1 VGMVDCKPCTTPVD
15 TTSKLSGDMGNPVSD
30 PMHYRSFAD
39 ALQYL
44 TFTHLDISYTVQQVC
59 LHMYDLREPHVTALK
74 RIL

>member
-1 VGMVDCKPCTTPVD
+1 
-15 TTSKLSGDMGNPVSD
+15 MGNPVSD